1 MAGTEPPAGRA
12 SEAISEEVP
21 PPTAIDG
28 ATSGE
33 SSRAA
38 LLAILEPPVDSATVV
53 GAGAAG
59 VGLFC
64 FSFFE
69 AGSLFLPSVLSGTL
83 AFVFTGVTDGAGA
96 DVVEAA
102 GAFAFTFATAGA
114 GAAGGFC
121 CVCSTACACADEFD
135 LCDVKNTQVTA

>member
-12 SEAISEEVP
+12 SEAISEELL
-21 PPTAIDG
+21 PPTAIGG

-33 SSRAA
+33 SSRDA
-38 LLAILEPPVDSATVV
+38 LLAILEPPVDRATVV

-69 AGSLFLPSVLSGTL
+69 AGSLFLPSVFSGTL
-83 AFVFTGVTDGAGA
+83 VFVFAGVTAGAGV

-102 GAFAFTFATAGA
+102 GALAFTFAAVGA
-114 GAAGGFC
+114 GAAAGFC
-121 CVCSTACACADEFD
+121 
-135 LCDVKNTQVTA
+135 